1 MNELINWNC
10 TNCNQ
15 RTPQI
20 KLIYPFIKL
29 LQPREYKEKQE
40 NLIIFGQT
48 RSQTIVISSTIFSV
62 E

>member
-1 MNELINWNC
+1 MNEWINLNC

-15 RTPQI
+15 RTPQM
-20 KLIYPFIKL
+20 KLFYLFIKL

>member
-1 MNELINWNC
+1 M
-10 TNCNQ
+10 
-15 RTPQI
+15 
-20 KLIYPFIKL
+20 KLFYLFIKL